1 MSDAR
6 RWLKHGLA
14 EAALIASMSK
24 DPSTK
29 VGAYI
34 ADSRHRPVS
43 KGFNGPP
50 RGLHDGEWVSGDR
63 AKKLAATIHAET
75 NAIIF
80 ADRQRLEGATLYVT
94 HPPCPQCAALIAQ
107 AGIVRVVYRGG
118 DAAFLSRWG
127 TVGLD
132 LLAEAGVTVIEAP
145 QGENGLH

>member
-14 EAALIASMSK
+14 EAELIASMSK

-34 ADSRHRPVS
+34 ADSRNRPVS

-50 RGLHDGEWVSGDR
+50 RGIDDAKWQQADR
-63 AKKLAATIHAET
+63 DLKLAATIHAEI
-75 NAIIF
+75 NAILF

-107 AGIVRVVYRGG
+107 AGISSVVYSHASPEF
-118 DAAFLSRWG
+118 AARWG
-127 TVGLD
+127 TLGLEI
-132 LLAEAGVTVIEAP
+132 LTAANVTTTEI
-145 QGENGLH
+145 

>member
-34 ADSRHRPVS
+34 ADSRNRPVS

-50 RGLHDGEWVSGDR
+50 RGLHDDEWVTGDR
-63 AKKLAATIHAET
+63 AKKLAATIHAEL
-75 NAIIF
+75 NAILF
-80 ADRQRLEGATLYVT
+80 ADRQKLEGATLYVT
-94 HPPCPQCAALIAQ
+94 HPPCSGCAAAIIQ
-107 AGIVRVVYRGG
+107 AGITQVVHHAP
-118 DAAFLSRWG
+118 DEEFLSRWG
-127 TVGLD
+127 TVGVDMLR
-132 LLAEAGVTVIEAP
+132 AAGVTVIEVTP
-145 QGENGLH
+145 